1 MAIDR
6 EETLRKAEKLL
17 RQGRLDAAIAEYER
31 VAESYTGDLVTVDK
45 LGDLYQRAGRTADAT
60 TCYGRVADHWL
71 LEGLHAKA
79 ATKYKKILKLTPD
92 DELAM
97 LQLVEATAQ
106 QGLLGEA
113 KTFLRAALERRLA
126 RGDARGADE
135 LTLKLADLDPNDFEA
150 WLNGLKLRVRDNPE
164 ADLAP
169 VLRDAMVKLDGKG
182 RRDEADALA
191 LSVIDL
197 DPDDVASRV
206 RAARAAL
213 ARGEHD
219 AVRAL
224 LLEPAESDSYDI
236 VLIATELALTDAA
249 ERRQWLERLLTLDR
263 VRAASDLAAFGDRL
277 VAQDADAAYACIE
290 TLADHHAV
298 SSEFRQAT
306 DLVTHFLVVSPTH
319 LSALLRLVELCVDG
333 DFDDELTD
341 AQARLADVYLQVG
354 QSLQAKVIAED
365 LLSRDPR
372 SAVHRDRL
380 HRALVALGTAD
391 PDEAIAE
398 LLGSVEEALG
408 EELAMAPPPKPVVP
422 PALEEPDF
430 GLGVTSPAAA
440 FGVESALDGLETPWA
455 GEEGPAFQA
464 ADLGGLGPPEA
475 PVAARDASASSAS
488 VSSASSASIAGSA
501 AESAA
506 DGVSEGAAEIAAEAA
521 AENGDS
527 EQESATPKGRAART
541 RAKVSDARRVA
552 KPAAVAAAPQAHPDA
567 QALPQTQT
575 PPQAQARTQPQPQER
590 MQPQPPAQP
599 HAPLP
604 PEEGARAQEQPQ
616 VQMPPPARAIAA
628 APRETEMRV
637 APPVVAAPATSP
649 AALDDDLDL
658 TQEIDLTAALDALAE
673 EEGRRLGTSRRAD
686 SSTSP
691 GASTPSA
698 THIVKGRDAGGQAAG
713 GLAAGV
719 PLAGA
724 GAEAD
729 AAGEADEDDDLEAF
743 FESRRERAADQLADL
758 PQTDQSVRLLAM
770 AETYQAAGMMDEAE
784 GALEQAAADPRYRF
798 RAALA
803 LGRLLWREG
812 RTDAAL
818 GWLGQASEAPA
829 PTPED
834 AHAVLY
840 ELAER
845 LETAGETTRALAV
858 LLDLVAEQ
866 EDYRDARARID
877 RLVRYEAEP

>member
-31 VAESYTGDLVTVDK
+31 VAESYPGDLVTVDK

-106 QGLLGEA
+106 QGLLDEA

-236 VLIATELALTDAA
+236 VLIAAELALTDAA
-249 ERRQWLERLLTLDR
+249 ERRQWLERLLVLDR

-306 DLVTHFLVVSPTH
+306 DLVTHFLVASPTH

-365 LLSRDPR
+365 LLSREPR

-408 EELAMAPPPKPVVP
+408 EELAMAPPPKPVVA

-475 PVAARDASASSAS
+475 PVAARDTSTSSSSPSSAS
-488 VSSASSASIAGSA
+488 AASIAERAAESA
-501 AESAA
+501 AESTA
-506 DGVSEGAAEIAAEAA
+506 DGVSEGVAESA

-527 EQESATPKGRAART
+527 EQESATPKGKAART
-541 RAKVSDARRVA
+541 RAKVTDARRVA
-552 KPAAVAAAPQAHPDA
+552 KPAAVAAAPQPQADA
-567 QALPQTQT
+567 QPLPRT
-575 PPQAQARTQPQPQER
+575 PPQPQARTQPQA
-590 MQPQPPAQP
+590 QPQPQP
-599 HAPLP
+599 HAQP
-604 PEEGARAQEQPQ
+604 PTEARAQEQPPSPSPSP
-616 VQMPPPARAIAA
+616 VRPIAA

-637 APPVVAAPATSP
+637 ASPIAP
-649 AALDDDLDL
+649 ALDDDLDL

-691 GASTPSA
+691 GASTTSA

-713 GLAAGV
+713 ALAAGV

-724 GAEAD
+724 GAEGD
-729 AAGEADEDDDLEAF
+729 AGDDADEEDDLEAF